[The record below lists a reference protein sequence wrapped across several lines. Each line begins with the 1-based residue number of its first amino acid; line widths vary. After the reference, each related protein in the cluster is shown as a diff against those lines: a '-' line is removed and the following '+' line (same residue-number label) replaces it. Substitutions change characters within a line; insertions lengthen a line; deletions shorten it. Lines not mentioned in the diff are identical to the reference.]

1 MAPQAANRDAPQR
14 RPTDRGARGGGHDDL
29 AAVGRRTEAR
39 CRVDGEADVAG
50 LRQRRVAA
58 VDADPNSYLQPVG
71 PFAGGEVA
79 LDGHR
84 RLDGGAGAL
93 EDREELVG
101 ARVDLA
107 A

>member
-1 MAPQAANRDAPQR
+1 M
-14 RPTDRGARGGGHDDL
+14 
-29 AAVGRRTEAR
+29 
-39 CRVDGEADVAG
+39 
-50 LRQRRVAA
+50 
-58 VDADPNSYLQPVG
+58 DADPKSHLQPVG

-107 A
+107 AARARDGGPKDSRARR